1 MLIPVDIRRV
11 LIRETDQTFLVELAE
26 KDGPRTLP
34 IVIGFLE
41 AQAIMRRL
49 SGETPPR
56 PMTHDL
62 LDSAVYALGGEI
74 RRVTVVAA
82 ENGVFFA
89 RLLMIQGNREIDL
102 DARPSDALALAAGA
116 EIPVLAEDSLLV
128 AG

>member
-1 MLIPVDIRRV
+1 MLTPAEIRRV

-26 KDGPRTLP
+26 QGGARSLP

-49 SGETPPR
+49 AGETPPR
-56 PMTHDL
+56 PTTHDL
-62 LDSAVYALGGEI
+62 LDSAIFALGGEI
-74 RRVTVVAA
+74 ARVAIVSA

-89 RLLMIQGNREIDL
+89 RILIRQENREIDL

-116 EIPVLAEDSLLV
+116 DVPVEVEETLWVE
-128 AG
+128 G